1 MKKIFT
7 GIALWVAISLV
18 SPGIVRSQ
26 RLSPSYLGEM
36 PAPSRV
42 VAEIGGKDAADACAR
57 QMGAFMALIKMI
69 GDMADGLEHRSDR
82 QLTADEQR
90 IMAAYQK
97 AYADVWH
104 KMKDTYGK
112 QYAGDYDHDRDLLVE
127 VLDKFFS
134 ESFRTQFFRVNGFA
148 AAWYKKVHANG
159 GSSGT
164 VVSKQNPSSTN
175 GPDARP
181 ARGNDPS
188 IAKAREAHVD
198 TTVYGLQV
206 GEPLRLPTC
215 PSGTGRPGAAPVP
228 ATCFYEEDA
237 LSRDLGEIFGG
248 DANEPVRDP
257 HETWRTVYVRNGPRL
272 FALLYDGLLATVHLD
287 TGGINDDPG
296 VSKELRQKYGPPTV
310 VKPITYTP
318 RIGNALKADD
328 LEWRL
333 PGLHV
338 EYSAALKKGTTVIS
352 VDGGSVTIETEAA
365 YQRRLAIENEKEKS
379 KTKL

>member
-7 GIALWVAISLV
+7 GLALWAAISV
-18 SPGIVRSQ
+18 WSPSIVRSQ
-26 RLSPSYLGEM
+26 TLHPSYLGEM
-36 PAPSRV
+36 PAPGRI
-42 VAEIGGKDAADACAR
+42 VAEIRGKDAEDACAR

-69 GDMADGLEHRSDR
+69 GDMADGLEHRSDG
-82 QLTADEQR
+82 QLTPDEQR

-127 VLDKFFS
+127 LLDKFFS
-134 ESFRTQFFRVNGFA
+134 ENFRSQFFRVNGFA

-159 GSSGT
+159 GSSG
-164 VVSKQNPSSTN
+164 
-175 GPDARP
+175 PDARP
-181 ARGNDPS
+181 APGNDPS
-188 IAKAREAHVD
+188 IAKAREAHID
-198 TTVYGLQV
+198 TTVYGLQM

-215 PSGTGRPGAAPVP
+215 PSGIDRPGAAPVS

-237 LSRDLGEIFGG
+237 LSKDLGEIFGG
-248 DANEPVRDP
+248 PGNEPARNP
-257 HETWRTVYVRNGPRL
+257 HESWRTVYVRNGPRV

-287 TGGINDDPG
+287 TGGINDDPR
-296 VSKELRQKYGPPTV
+296 VAKELRAKYGPPTA

-338 EYSAALKKGTTVIS
+338 EYSAALKKATTVIS
-352 VDGGSVTIETEAA
+352 VDGGSVNIETEAA
-365 YQRRLAIENEKEKS
+365 YQRRLAIENEKEKGR
-379 KTKL
+379 TKL